1 MKYFIVVL
9 FSTLAFIEA
18 IYAQMVNVAEGKQI
32 FMSRCTSCHAINRE
46 VVGPALRDVEKR
58 HTEQWIINFVHSSQT
73 VIKSGDKAAM
83 ALFQSHNNTIMP
95 DHPDLKNEQI
105 QSIIA
110 FIKDQSGL
118 APPVMSGNNLSF
130 RKSYKKASLLHQI
143 IYLNIEGN
151 HVPIRPGDTFSWIL
165 IGFIVFLI
173 IAVLY
178 LVVLANQV
186 IDQYYERTKSRR
198 LVDKRDVNR

>member
-1 MKYFIVVL
+1 MKYFIAVL
-9 FSTLAFIEA
+9 FSTLAFSEA

-32 FMSRCTSCHAINRE
+32 FMSRCTSCHAVNRE
-46 VVGPALRDVEKR
+46 VVGPALRDVDKR

-73 VIKSGDKAAM
+73 VVKSGDKAAIS
-83 ALFQSHNNTIMP
+83 LFQSHNNTIMP

-110 FIKDQSGL
+110 FIKDQSSL
-118 APPVMSGNNLSF
+118 TPPVKSENNLSF
-130 RKSYKKASLLHQI
+130 RKSYKKTSLLHQI
-143 IYLNIEGN
+143 VYLNIEGN

-165 IGFIVFLI
+165 IGLIVFLI
-173 IAVLY
+173 VAVLY

-186 IDQYYERTKSRR
+186 IDRYYAK
-198 LVDKRDVNR
+198 